1 MLKSIPGKSM
11 TGAEWIA
18 VRDRTNEKHIAMAEE
33 RRRRDAKTERL
44 RAARLQTEEQERQL

>member
-1 MLKSIPGKSM
+1 M